1 MLSSTFSKVRD
12 GIGAEIT
19 DSVKSIF
26 KAENVPIDWEE
37 IQVTGVGNS
46 SEGITEAIN
55 SLKRTKVGL
64 KGILYTPIEKSG
76 HASFNVAL
84 RRELDIYASLVLIKN
99 IPGVKTR
106 IDGIDMALIRE
117 NTEGEYSGL
126 EHQSVPGV
134 VESLKIIT
142 KYKSERIARFAYDF
156 ALKNNR
162 KKVTAIHKANIM
174 KLADGLFRATVKE
187 VGQDYPHIEYS
198 DMIVDNASMQAVS
211 WPQQFDV
218 LVTPNLY
225 GTILGNIGAALVG
238 GPGLV
243 PGVNIGR
250 EHAVFE
256 PGCRHVG
263 LDIKGRNQ
271 ANPTAMILSASM
283 LLRHL
288 GLDEHANRIS
298 KATYDVLADGAVRTQ
313 DIGGTAT
320 TSEFTKA
327 ILDKLETL

>member
-1 MLSSTFSKVRD
+1 
-12 GIGAEIT
+12 
-19 DSVKSIF
+19 
-26 KAENVPIDWEE
+26 
-37 IQVTGVGNS
+37 
-46 SEGITEAIN
+46 
-55 SLKRTKVGL
+55 
-64 KGILYTPIEKSG
+64 
-76 HASFNVAL
+76 
-84 RRELDIYASLVLIKN
+84 
-99 IPGVKTR
+99 
-106 IDGIDMALIRE
+106 
-117 NTEGEYSGL
+117 
-126 EHQSVPGV
+126 
-134 VESLKIIT
+134 
-142 KYKSERIARFAYDF
+142 
-156 ALKNNR
+156 
-162 KKVTAIHKANIM
+162 
-174 KLADGLFRATVKE
+174 
-187 VGQDYPHIEYS
+187 
-198 DMIVDNASMQAVS
+198 MIVDNASMQAVS

-298 KATYDVLADGAVRTQ
+298 KATYDVLADATVRTQ

-320 TSEFTKA
+320 TSEFTRA

>member
-55 SLKRTKVGL
+55 SLKRNKVGL

-187 VGQDYPHIEYS
+187 VGQEYPQIEYS

-298 KATYDVLADGAVRTQ
+298 KATYDVLADATVRTQ

-320 TSEFTKA
+320 TSEFTRA

>member
-1 MLSSTFSKVRD
+1 M
-12 GIGAEIT
+12 
-19 DSVKSIF
+19 
-26 KAENVPIDWEE
+26 
-37 IQVTGVGNS
+37 
-46 SEGITEAIN
+46 
-55 SLKRTKVGL
+55 KRNKVGL
-64 KGILYTPIEKSG
+64 KGILYTPVEKTG

-84 RRELDIYASLVLIKN
+84 RRELDIYASVVLIKN

-106 IDGIDMALIRE
+106 MDGIDMVLIRE

-156 ALKNNR
+156 AIKNNR

-174 KLADGLFRATVKE
+174 KLADGLFRATVRE
-187 VGQDYPHIEYS
+187 VGQDYPSIEYS

-211 WPQQFDV
+211 RPQQFDI

-243 PGVNIGR
+243 PGVNLGR

-263 LDIKGRNQ
+263 LDLKGRNE
-271 ANPTAMILSASM
+271 ANPAAMILSSSM
-283 LLRHL
+283 MLRHL
-288 GLDEHANRIS
+288 GLDNHADRVS
-298 KATYDVLADGAVRTQ
+298 KATYDVIASGVARTK
-313 DIGGTAT
+313 DLGGNAST
-320 TSEFTKA
+320 TDFTKA
-327 ILDKLETL
+327 VLNRLEKL